1 VESAREGGVA
11 VTSLQEQPA
20 DEARVKP
27 RGLPWTKIVGALALV
42 VILLCVLT
50 LCAVSAL
57 QVAVPRNMPFGV
69 TGASPVVTAAESQK
83 ISGHQVSFV
92 NTLYANQSDAIN
104 AINQAKLYGA
114 YIVGTN
120 SDTLLTVPAKSFDA
134 LTEVEPLFVQAAAKQ
149 HRLLHVQNVKPLPA
163 DKDPVGAVVGLLLLP
178 TVIGGLLA
186 AILIYK
192 ATAAARQHW
201 RAAFLLGYAL
211 FGALLTDLIGGPL
224 LGAYASNRFWPLLP
238 CFLLVTFTVA
248 VVTAGLLAVV
258 KRGAAVLAL
267 LLFVVLGLSASGSI
281 GSALMPTYWQA
292 ISAALPT
299 HYAVNLYQNVLY
311 FSSNNITTPIVVL
324 AVWALIAIVVLGYVE
339 WLRPR
344 AASAPPA
351 QGEGSAQGPTRRALT
366 LKLIVAVFLIVGLE
380 QCLFAI
386 TYTSSAHNP
395 VAHKLPFAATGS
407 SSLLSAAEK
416 NISLRVTTYSNESD
430 AKNAINQNKAW
441 GALIAGSGTP
451 TGTPDTLLTVPTA
464 SDLAPLDLP
473 LQFAKAA
480 KSQKQTFEVTPYAP
494 TPLPSGDPFGYV
506 LAIVLTPLLI
516 GGYLSATVLRMALGT
531 PPPRLEGAIL
541 LGAAVVAT
549 LLVNLIVEPWLHGYP
564 ASKFWIVWPI
574 MILIMVVPA
583 LFAAVM
589 QRLLGA
595 IGTLLTVVVIILLG
609 KPSSGGANGVAYLPS
624 FWTTLGPFLPPRNAY
639 ILLRNTIYFD
649 GNGISQALI
658 ILLAYLIVFA
668 VILAILEYWPRPAPE
683 IPITRETETEAAA
696 VAVPAGVT

>member
-1 VESAREGGVA
+1 M
-11 VTSLQEQPA
+11 TSFQEPPTEKQS
-20 DEARVKP
+20 VKP
-27 RGLPWTKIVGALALV
+27 RALPWKKIVGALALV
-42 VILLCVLT
+42 VILECVLT

-57 QVAVPRNMPFGV
+57 QVLVPRNMPFGV

-83 ISGHQVSFV
+83 ISGNQVSFV
-92 NTLYANQSDAIN
+92 NTLYANQSDAMN
-104 AINQAKLYGA
+104 AINQGTIYGA

-134 LTEVEPLFVQAAAKQ
+134 LTEVEPLFVQAAAQQ
-149 HRLLHVQNVKPLPA
+149 HRVLHVQNVKPLPA

-186 AILIYK
+186 AILIFK
-192 ATAAARQHW
+192 ATGLAAQRW
-201 RAAFLLGYAL
+201 RSAFLLGYAV
-211 FGALLTDLIGGPL
+211 FGALLTDLIAGPL

-248 VVTAGLLAVV
+248 VVTAALLALV

-267 LLFVVLGLSASGSI
+267 MLFIVLGLTVSGSI
-281 GSALMPTYWQA
+281 GSALLPTYWQA

-299 HYAVNLYQNVLY
+299 HYAANLYQNVLY

-324 AVWALIAIVVLGYVE
+324 AVWALIALAVLGYLE

-344 AASAPPA
+344 AATSPPA
-351 QGEGSAQGPTRRALT
+351 QGDGEGSAPGPKRRALT
-366 LKLIVAVFLIVGLE
+366 LKLIVAAFLIVGLE
-380 QCLFAI
+380 QCLFAL

-395 VAHKLPFAATGS
+395 VAHKMPFAATGS
-407 SSLLSAAEK
+407 SSLLSAAEQ
-416 NISLRVTTYSNESD
+416 NISLRVTTYANESD
-430 AKNAINQNKAW
+430 AKNAINENKAW
-441 GALIAGSGTP
+441 GALIVGSGTP
-451 TGTPDTLLTVPTA
+451 TGTPNTLLTVPTA

-473 LQFAKAA
+473 VTFGKAA
-480 KSQKQTFEVTPYAP
+480 KSEKQTLKVTPYAP
-494 TPLPSGDPFGYV
+494 TPLPSGDPFGIV
-506 LAIVLTPLLI
+506 LAIVLTPLLV
-516 GGYLSATVLRMALGT
+516 GGYLSSTLLRMALGS

-541 LGAAVVAT
+541 LATAVVTT

-574 MILIMVVPA
+574 LILIMVVPA

-595 IGTLLTVVVIILLG
+595 IGTFLTVIVIILLG
-609 KPSSGGANGVAYLPS
+609 KPSSGGANGVAYLPG
-624 FWTTLGPFLPPRNAY
+624 FWTTIGPFLPPRNAY

-658 ILLAYLIVFA
+658 ILLAYLVVFT
-668 VILAILEYWPRPAPE
+668 VILGILQYWRRPSPE
-683 IPITRETETEAAA
+683 IPMTRETEAQAAA
-696 VAVPAGVT
+696 VGIPAGVT